1 MDELDS
7 LISEITDLF
16 ISRDIS
22 KQIYSNVEQDIIS
35 RNLTEI
41 SRIVGSFNKQKKNE
55 KGNIEKDLSIVD
67 SQTGKRV
74 NLVDIDRMNDAVE
87 DVLKENDIYTILKSL
102 AVSNK
107 CAHAFIHSTDQLKE
121 KIEYWKNERNTSSE
135 KSEKSEIEFDISN
148 ISESDMKKLI
158 KQLKKA
164 PKNRGA
170 IINVCKTLSIDI
182 SDIKGDEI
190 ALRELYEKIRNSRED
205 IIDKYIS
212 VLSEDLNRKEDA
224 RKSLFWI
231 KDQLIVII
239 AQLLKNDERYQN
251 FEYEMVKNGEPPFQ
265 NMLAIDDPDLSYYIE
280 VHMPDYIADTLV
292 KEYGMPEPVENN
304 KRKFE
309 KLGASAIYRRDDNEI
324 RNILLRSLD
333 NIRARIISRNKNINA
348 SDDRNDK
355 SEGEGGKNKE
365 ENRDDKRD
373 TRPSKYTFI
382 TERIQENPNVGILEN
397 FLLKE
402 PIVMA
407 IRNMKR
413 HKYALLR
420 SDEGLDNIEIRIT
433 EDTISTIKALMAGKA
448 KGESNRVYVA
458 LRKYAIDA
466 LQNGDEYDEVLLN
479 YAKGLSSPSEFL
491 KCMAYAKI
499 YKDNYYRKEKTLN
512 KSLVLEHIR
521 EDKDKLDSL
530 VEIYRKEKMEETKGN
545 PFEGKKLF
553 LNRLNRN
560 RKKYSS
566 EYSNEFFKRKFD
578 KYTNKEEI
586 EYPDENIL
594 RLKKEFKEYIE
605 MMQRKAKNGKDGDD
619 IDGR

>member
-1 MDELDS
+1 
-7 LISEITDLF
+7 
-16 ISRDIS
+16 
-22 KQIYSNVEQDIIS
+22 
-35 RNLTEI
+35 
-41 SRIVGSFNKQKKNE
+41 
-55 KGNIEKDLSIVD
+55 
-67 SQTGKRV
+67 
-74 NLVDIDRMNDAVE
+74 
-87 DVLKENDIYTILKSL
+87 
-102 AVSNK
+102 
-107 CAHAFIHSTDQLKE
+107 
-121 KIEYWKNERNTSSE
+121 
-135 KSEKSEIEFDISN
+135 
-148 ISESDMKKLI
+148 
-158 KQLKKA
+158 
-164 PKNRGA
+164 
-170 IINVCKTLSIDI
+170 
-182 SDIKGDEI
+182 
-190 ALRELYEKIRNSRED
+190 
-205 IIDKYIS
+205 
-212 VLSEDLNRKEDA
+212 
-224 RKSLFWI
+224 
-231 KDQLIVII
+231 
-239 AQLLKNDERYQN
+239 
-251 FEYEMVKNGEPPFQ
+251 
-265 NMLAIDDPDLSYYIE
+265 
-280 VHMPDYIADTLV
+280 
-292 KEYGMPEPVENN
+292 
-304 KRKFE
+304 
-309 KLGASAIYRRDDNEI
+309 
-324 RNILLRSLD
+324 
-333 NIRARIISRNKNINA
+333 
-348 SDDRNDK
+348 
-355 SEGEGGKNKE
+355 
-365 ENRDDKRD
+365 
-373 TRPSKYTFI
+373 
-382 TERIQENPNVGILEN
+382 
-397 FLLKE
+397 
-402 PIVMA
+402 MA

-458 LRKYAIDA
+458 LRKYAVDA

-530 VEIYRKEKMEETKGN
+530 VEIYRKEKMEKMEEIKGN